1 MATVDAARMTR
12 GSRIGYG
19 RRSMPRLAGRSGRLP
34 LVENDDELTLVVG
47 AADGASPL
55 ERDGMLRRLEEA
67 VTLAIAELTHQ
78 AYLTSG
84 STSEE
89 EIRLV
94 IAAPGLAS
102 SEVLSAVGTAVA
114 ELIEDPEV
122 PGWGP
127 FSVNVTDESDD
138 ETENDDHDDDL
149 AELFEDLEADFGQL
163 DEDEEDEEEAEEFD
177 PERARQRLLDDALH
191 LTGLEPGQLPSP
203 YVSGALFQSAVLT
216 VDQLFEDLAT
226 LRELPSHATVA
237 SAPDELFWVLD
248 GLPSRYANRYDVL
261 FVQELIV
268 AMVDVTR
275 RFTEGWE
282 PLACVGQELALRLIL
297 DQAEVQ
303 LELTEADSS
312 VGVPDNWR
320 PLVEETLF
328 EDLDHEML
336 YDPGLDG
343 IEDDQEVLESIAA
356 APMGFADWF
365 RPFNPERHLPP
376 YLLS

>member
-1 MATVDAARMTR
+1 
-12 GSRIGYG
+12 
-19 RRSMPRLAGRSGRLP
+19 
-34 LVENDDELTLVVG
+34 VENDDELTLVVG
-47 AADGASPL
+47 AAPGASPL

-84 STSEE
+84 STSEDE
-89 EIRLV
+89 VRLV

-114 ELIEDPEV
+114 ELVEDPEI

-138 ETENDDHDDDL
+138 ESENEDHDDDL
-149 AELFEDLEADFGQL
+149 AELFDDLEADFGDL
-163 DEDEEDEEEAEEFD
+163 DDDEDDDEEPEEFD
-177 PERARQRLLDDALH
+177 PERARERLLADALQ
-191 LTGLEPGQLPSP
+191 LTGIAEESLPSP
-203 YVSGALFQSAVLT
+203 FVAGALFQSAVLT

-226 LRELPSHATVA
+226 LREQPSHATVA

-268 AMVDVTR
+268 AMIDVTR

-282 PLACVGQELALRLIL
+282 PLACVGQELSLRLVL

-303 LELTEADSS
+303 LELTEADAT

-320 PLVEETLF
+320 ALVEETLF

-336 YDPGLDG
+336 YDPSLDG
-343 IEDDQEVLESIAA
+343 IEDDPEILGALAA